1 MEQLTTN
8 STLDE
13 IQNTSQTILDNIALK
28 DNYIFAL
35 ESKCNT
41 ADKLLKLKDQI
52 ISNREAHIKEL
63 KTKLD
68 ELMELLDRAIKLTE
82 RNI

>member
-1 MEQLTTN
+1 MEPLTTN

-13 IQNTSQTILDNIALK
+13 IQNTSQAILDNITLK
-28 DNYIFAL
+28 DDYIRAL
-35 ESKCNT
+35 ESKCDV